1 MLQLLSSIAEIEG
14 REVKNHFVK
23 RLTFGATYPIMNSG
37 ATKVRWTFLVPV
49 KKIGRPTDSPK
60 TFMLRVKMDKD
71 TLAKLDE
78 CCKMTNLNRSE
89 FVRRN
94 ICEKYDAL
102 KKWKEAALNPSKL

>member
-1 MLQLLSSIAEIEG
+1 
-14 REVKNHFVK
+14 
-23 RLTFGATYPIMNSG
+23 
-37 ATKVRWTFLVPV
+37 
-49 KKIGRPTDSPK
+49 
-60 TFMLRVKMDKD
+60 MLRVKMDKD

-102 KKWKEAALNPSKL
+102 KK